1 MKKKEEI
8 EFVKIQTEFK
18 LIKRLV
24 FIIFTILLALLLN
37 MIWNRGVFTIVGNVV
52 KEIPRQGNL
61 TGILTILLIVSVT
74 TGLIIIK
81 RKEKK

>member
-37 MIWNRGVFTIVGNVV
+37 MIWNGGVFTIVGNVV
-52 KEIPRQGNL
+52 KEIPGQGNL

>member
-37 MIWNRGVFTIVGNVV
+37 MIWNGGVFTIVGNVV